1 MKYFSILVLTMLLGL
16 LPGGDK
22 ADVSAGDQIL
32 SGLQAAAMY
41 CGPDG
46 AAQASDP
53 MQARLDQLIASVEE
67 WNRITG
73 GDASTYELYPGP
85 LGTVF
90 LGRKAGVPHG
100 GGTELL
106 FVAADGAALDIQN
119 LLPSH
124 FMYGAD
130 YLNPRDFQ
138 FSEDGG
144 TLTFITPVKV
154 GDAITGEESDW
165 GDTLCT
171 VDLIAGTVEFLE
183 LDKPPVS

>member
-1 MKYFSILVLTMLLGL
+1 MRCFSILMLTMLLGL
-16 LPGGDK
+16 LPGGGE
-22 ADVSAGDQIL
+22 ADASAGDQLL

-41 CGPDG
+41 CGPDS

-90 LGRKAGVPHG
+90 LGRRAGVPHG

-106 FVAADGAALDIQN
+106 FVAADGAVLDIQN

-130 YLNPRDFQ
+130 YLNPRDLQ